1 MKIAETKLQ
10 LKGFV
15 HKQRVVITRPRR
27 DRAPFRNS
35 FAAMLAK
42 RQVTTSWDL
51 PGPPPLYQPT
61 LVTRHSTDLSAGYPE
76 IGSRA
81 MSSVR

>member
-1 MKIAETKLQ
+1 MKIAETKHQ
-10 LKGFV
+10 LTSFA
-15 HKQRVVITRPRR
+15 HKQHVLIRRHRR

-35 FAAMLAK
+35 FVGMAAKKQLTA
-42 RQVTTSWDL
+42 SWDL
-51 PGPPPLYQPT
+51 PGPRPLYQPT

-76 IGSRA
+76 MGSRA

>member
-1 MKIAETKLQ
+1 MKIAENRHQ
-10 LKGFV
+10 LEGFV
-15 HKQRVVITRPRR
+15 HKQRVIITRPRR

-35 FAAMLAK
+35 FVGMAAKKQLTA
-42 RQVTTSWDL
+42 SWDL
-51 PGPPPLYQPT
+51 PGPQPLYQPT

-76 IGSRA
+76 MGSRA